1 MINSQ
6 LPPPPSQVN
15 EPEEHAG
22 SSSGAYG
29 GQSSRPGKLAVP
41 TDDGVLYVA
50 FGDILL
56 LIAEGSYTRVH
67 CQDGSEY
74 LMCGNLQKVVNR
86 LPSGRFHRCHRRYV
100 INLGKI
106 TKLIRNGGYRA
117 VLNTGMEV
125 EVSRRHWA
133 ALLLAMG
140 GA

>member
-1 MINSQ
+1 
-6 LPPPPSQVN
+6 
-15 EPEEHAG
+15 
-22 SSSGAYG
+22 
-29 GQSSRPGKLAVP
+29 
-41 TDDGVLYVA
+41 VLYLA
-50 FGDILL
+50 LGDILL

-117 VLNTGMEV
+117 VLNTGIEV